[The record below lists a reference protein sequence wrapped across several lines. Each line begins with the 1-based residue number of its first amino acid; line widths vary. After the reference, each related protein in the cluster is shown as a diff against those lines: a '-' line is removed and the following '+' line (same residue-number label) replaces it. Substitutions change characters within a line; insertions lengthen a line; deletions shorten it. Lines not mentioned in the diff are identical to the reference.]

1 VSGDRRFVGLVLL
14 WQIAASSCYYT
25 IFAATPFFREAFS
38 LSGVALGA
46 IVAVLTLGYT
56 LFLVPVGTLI
66 DARGERPVLLV
77 GLALL
82 AVGAAAVTVA
92 PAYLAV
98 LAVVIALG
106 AAYASAIP
114 GTNKAI
120 LEGVGTAHRNFALGI
135 KQVGVTAGSAI
146 SAVVVTGLA
155 GSWREGFLAI
165 AAFAIAVNGLFF
177 FAYRS
182 RRPGSR
188 AASERTDAETDDPG
202 TDDRTSDTDADR
214 TEPGE
219 MGERA
224 DDEGGTLA
232 ALRRLVGYRAYRRLT
247 AAGFFLGA
255 ALFTTVGYTVLYV
268 AESVGTSIAFGGGVL
283 AAVQVG
289 GSAGRIG
296 AGWLGDTLPGSER
309 RATVRVLLAQTALG
323 TVLLLGVTRV
333 GSRLAALVAFSLLG
347 VCVLGFT
354 GIYYSCLGTLVP
366 EGRIASATAGGQIA
380 LNGGA
385 LFAPPTFGLLVDS
398 AGYDAGWGLLAVC
411 GTIATALLLA
421 VERGTDG

>member
-1 VSGDRRFVGLVLL
+1 MSGERRFVGVVLL

-25 IFAATPFFREAFS
+25 IFAATPFFQAVFS

-46 IVAVLTLGYT
+46 IVTVLTLGYT

-77 GLALL
+77 GLTLL

-92 PAYLAV
+92 SSYLAV

-120 LEGVGTAHRNFALGI
+120 LEGVGTPHRNFALGV

-165 AAFAIAVNGLFF
+165 AGFAIAVNTVFF

-182 RRPGSR
+182 RRPESG
-188 AASERTDAETDDPG
+188 ADNGRTDAETDG
-202 TDDRTSDTDADR
+202 SGMGHRASDTDR

-219 MGERA
+219 KGERT
-224 DDEGGTLA
+224 DGEGSTLA
-232 ALRRLVGYRAYRRLT
+232 TLQRLVGNRAYRRLT

-309 RATVRVLLAQTALG
+309 RATVRVLLAQAAFGTA
-323 TVLLLGVTRV
+323 LLLGVTRV

-347 VCVLGFT
+347 VCILGFT
-354 GIYYSCLGTLVP
+354 GIYYSALGTLVP

-398 AGYDAGWGLLAVC
+398 AGYDAGWALLAVC
-411 GTIATALLLA
+411 GTIATVLLLA
-421 VERGTDG
+421 VERGADG